1 MKAYDILLTTVG
13 PVHVGCGDTL
23 AKNEYVYDRRDGMA
37 HIVHKRKM
45 VQWLYVHNLMDS
57 YEDYFFKNEGKN
69 NNLFNWLK
77 NTQHLKDYK
86 LFTDYSL
93 AVGGNSNELNN
104 LQLFVKG
111 GDGKPY
117 IPGSSLKGA
126 IRTCLLAEKLR
137 DSNPDIFKQYLK
149 RRKGQ
154 DDLETEI
161 EKLEKRVFTGNTK
174 DFVDDQMRHLIISD
188 SEPLEFDDFIVT
200 KKIDRRMDGGE
211 NQISTFR
218 ESLRPGVE
226 IRFRMTIQDD
236 FGFSLSEIEDA
247 ISNFYFDNDYYFLQD
262 FGVEE
267 RPGQHIYI
275 GGGSGFVSKT
285 LVYPMA
291 GERDHGVKIVSEIL
305 EEQFKNKKSENK
317 KFEISHRRLAMKNG
331 VSPQVLKT
339 TRYGR
344 QKLEMGLCKIEF
356 KEVSL

>member
-23 AKNEYVYDRRDGMA
+23 AKNQYIYDRRDGKA

-57 YEDYFFKNEGKN
+57 YEDYFLRNNEKN

-86 LFTDYSL
+86 QFTDYSL
-93 AVGGNSNELNN
+93 AVGGQSNELNN
-104 LQLFVKG
+104 LQLFIKG

-137 DSNPDIFKQYLK
+137 DSNPEFFEQYLK
-149 RRKGQ
+149 GRIRQK
-154 DDLETEI
+154 DLAREI
-161 EKLEKRVFTGNTK
+161 GKLEKRVFTGNAK
-174 DFVDDQMRHLIISD
+174 DPIDDQMRHLIISD
-188 SEPLEFDDFIVT
+188 SEPLEFDDLIVT
-200 KKIDRRMDGGE
+200 KKIDRRTDDLE

-218 ESLRPGVE
+218 ESVKPGVE
-226 IRFRMTIQDD
+226 IRFRMTIKDG
-236 FGFSLSEIEDA
+236 FGFSLTEIEDA

-267 RPGQHIYI
+267 RPGHHIYI

-291 GERDHGVKIVSEIL
+291 GEKDRGVDIVSKIL
-305 EEQFKNKKSENK
+305 DERFKNKKSKLN
-317 KFEISHRRLAMKNG
+317 HRRLAIKNG